1 MMGRQG
7 EFTKANFGYSVP
19 VDAPLYQPFPVY
31 YEDST
36 FLTFPYV
43 TSADAAAKLLPAQFE
58 LTPGPDGD
66 AGKLAYAKVLF
77 AKYGF
82 STYGAY
88 NEVAQVIQARY
99 RGKVPDG
106 VSADVGFAV
115 RLHVDSDMALAG
127 GREIG
132 GFPKKMGHIN
142 IQESPLFLGTL
153 ESPKGLRICSGEM
166 NAFAKV
172 AEQQQLPP
180 AMQKTVLPYA
190 SLRVIPNPDLT
201 APYQPSLCQII
212 YTEWVLSEG
221 TFWSGRG
228 ALSFTGAS
236 ALSPYHTLP
245 IIQQLPPMTP
255 TNPVGT
261 MMYRGKMS
269 ISRVA
274 VLENF

>member
-1 MMGRQG
+1 MGTQG
-7 EFTKANFGYSVP
+7 QLTKANFGYSVP

-99 RGKVPDG
+99 TGKMPAGMSPD
-106 VSADVGFAV
+106 VAFAV

-132 GFPKKMGHIN
+132 GFPKKLGHIEFN
-142 IQESPLFLGTL
+142 ESPIFFSSLD
-153 ESPKGLRICSGEM
+153 SPKGLRICSGEM

-172 AEQQQLPP
+172 AEQKLLPP
-180 AMQKTVLPYA
+180 AMQTMPLSYC
-190 SLRVIPNPDLT
+190 SLRVIPNPDMT
-201 APYQPSLCQII
+201 APYTPSLCQII

-245 IIQQLPPMTP
+245 IIQQLPPATP
-255 TNPVGT
+255 TNPLGT
-261 MMYRGKMS
+261 SMFRGKMS
-269 ISRVA
+269 ISKVA

>member
-1 MMGRQG
+1 MGRQG
-7 EFTKANFGYSVP
+7 QLTKANFGYSVP
-19 VDAPLYQPFPVY
+19 IDAPLYQPFPVY

-43 TSADAAAKLLPAQFE
+43 TDADAAAKLLPDQFE
-58 LTPGPDGD
+58 LAPGPDGD
-66 AGKLAYAKVLF
+66 KGKQAYAKVLF

-99 RGKVPDG
+99 RGTVPAG
-106 VSADVGFAV
+106 VSADVSFAV

-132 GFPKKMGHIN
+132 GFPKKMGHIDF
-142 IQESPLFLGTL
+142 QESPIFFSSL

-166 NAFAKV
+166 NAYAKV
-172 AEQQQLPP
+172 FEQKLMPP
-180 AMQKTVLPYA
+180 PNQTFPLSYA
-190 SLRVIPNPDLT
+190 SVRVIPNPDMT
-201 APYQPSLCQII
+201 APYKPSLCQVI

-255 TNPVGT
+255 ANPVGT

-269 ISRVA
+269 ISK
-274 VLENF
+274 VLVLADF